1 MACLVATPTGRARF
15 NWFTID
21 DGIWN
26 IIKGLLQGIITEEI
40 RGDCP
45 AMTAIC
51 DAWDRVPGALSNAQK
66 AELNLAA
73 IEELRN
79 TIEHGWKEG
88 LVQLGERRSRTTLG
102 K

>member
-51 DAWDRVPGALSNAQK
+51 DAWDRVPGAQMHRKLSSTWLQ
-66 AELNLAA
+66 
-73 IEELRN
+73 LRN
-79 TIEHGWKEG
+79 SMEYH
-88 LVQLGERRSRTTLG
+88 
-102 K
+102 